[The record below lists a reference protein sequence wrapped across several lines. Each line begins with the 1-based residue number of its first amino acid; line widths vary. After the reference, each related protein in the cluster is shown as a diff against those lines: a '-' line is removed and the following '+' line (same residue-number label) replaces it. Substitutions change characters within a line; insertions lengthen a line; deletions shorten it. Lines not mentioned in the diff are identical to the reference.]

1 MANLLLPEDL
11 PNPEFLQ
18 SQANGPRLAR
28 EIGKI
33 LDDPKS
39 GEHAGKIAKKLHELL
54 AQPQELSLI
63 DWLVQEGRLG

>member
-1 MANLLLPEDL
+1 M
-11 PNPEFLQ
+11 
-18 SQANGPRLAR
+18 
-28 EIGKI
+28 

-39 GEHAGKIAKKLHELL
+39 GDHASETAKKLHELL